1 MIASRHALLGVLC
14 AGAALAQ
21 APPAPDAKRY
31 PELAAMKRW
40 LETGSEQARH
50 CARSGGLFLEASQAY
65 REQRSEP
72 AAVDAL
78 MKRHGETLTPP
89 DRERLRATVAQMAGM
104 AAGLSD
110 LSGDSAPIAYSQ
122 LCIGSAQ
129 KPGVSLTNATIQ
141 RNFDAALRCEREHPA
156 ESLDRKECVAVAFKV
171 R

>member
-1 MIASRHALLGVLC
+1 MTVSRHALLLVVF

-21 APPAPDAKRY
+21 APPAPDMKRY

-40 LETGSEQARH
+40 LETGSEHARH

-78 MKRHGETLTPP
+78 MKRHGETLDPV
-89 DRERLRATVAQMAGM
+89 DRERLRATVTQMAGM

-122 LCIGSAQ
+122 LCIGRAQ
-129 KPGVSLTNATIQ
+129 RPGVKVDSTTIKAS
-141 RNFDAALRCEREHPA
+141 FEAALRCEQAHA
-156 ESLDRKECVAVAFKV
+156 AGSLDRKECVAAAFRV